1 MNHRSWW
8 LLPLLLLLG
17 FGLAG
22 LQPVQAASGK
32 WYRDNGNMMGSESK
46 TVIKQLND
54 QTFAK
59 ITGHPQIAVITVT
72 SLHDEEI
79 EDYANEQFAK
89 L

>member
-32 WYRDNGNMMGSESK
+32 WYRDNGNMMGSETAERPNLCQNNRSSPNCRDHRH
-46 TVIKQLND
+46 VL
-54 QTFAK
+54 A
-59 ITGHPQIAVITVT
+59 
-72 SLHDEEI
+72 
-79 EDYANEQFAK
+79 
-89 L
+89 